1 MDSVEAHSPNTK
13 LKDRVLWYDGD
24 STVDEDTVVR
34 YLTLGLP
41 VDGVFV
47 NNITDDIAQYNSLV
61 SPEQQIRIKTECNLP
76 KVEWVLPDEFKT
88 LDVRAYVLDKL
99 TYECLN
105 VADTLN
111 RERVNRTL
119 RELKTYENLDL
130 FDFLRALIYIINTLQ
145 AHNVVWGVG
154 RGSSVSSYV
163 LYLIGVHD
171 VDSVLYS
178 LDITDF
184 LHAK

>member
-1 MDSVEAHSPNTK
+1 MEANSRKTD

-24 STVDEDTVVR
+24 STVDEKTVVR
-34 YLTLGLP
+34 YLSLGLP
-41 VDGVFV
+41 VDGIFV
-47 NNITDDIAQYNSLV
+47 NNITSDIAQYNSLV
-61 SPEQQIRIKTECNLP
+61 APEQQIKIKTGCTLP
-76 KVEWVLPDEFKT
+76 KVEWILPEEFKT

-119 RELKTYENLDL
+119 RELKTYEEMDL
-130 FDFLRALIYIINTLQ
+130 IDFLRSLIYIINTLQ